1 MPGSNADPKGLCTAT
16 HSCPMDLPSCANGR
30 PCPVRPMCV
39 TFKQSHPIT
48 GCVLPCSNSAQCPP
62 KADGPGIAGCYN
74 TGFRYSTGQ
83 PFLMCGWGNGVQG
96 SQIYNGTFLPT
107 QITAHLHG
115 QVLTNGTVQ
124 LHNLLTEPE
133 ALHDKLLT
141 NGTA

>member
-1 MPGSNADPKGLCTAT
+1 
-16 HSCPMDLPSCANGR
+16 MDLPSCANGR

-74 TGFRYSTGQ
+74 TGFRYSPGQ

-107 QITAHLHG
+107 QVTAHLHDRCS
-115 QVLTNGTVQ
+115 Q
-124 LHNLLTEPE
+124 TEPSSCTTCSRS
-133 ALHDKLLT
+133 LKLCMISCSQ
-141 NGTA
+141 